1 MSDVLRPTDYTRK
14 SYTLPSDAYQKY
26 QSATGAT
33 LDNNTG
39 LLTISSSQYS
49 NLQPLSFNIGGISY
63 NLSPNGQ
70 IWPRSLNTYIGG
82 NAGSIYLIVN
92 DLGSP
97 SGQGLDFI
105 DGQTLLYAFYVY
117 SLSVNAYFGCLFQ
130 SAVLQCFRHPQRTCW
145 VCYYPVY
152 QCNNQL
158 RLSSLCA
165 LVRLPL
171 FLSCLRTV

>member
-1 MSDVLRPTDYTRK
+1 MSDVLRPTDYTHK
-14 SYTLPSDAYQKY
+14 SYTLPLDAYQTY

-33 LDNNTG
+33 LDSTTG

-49 NLQPLSFNIGGISY
+49 SMQPLSFNIGGTSY

-97 SGQGLDFI
+97 SGEGLDFI
-105 DGQTLLYAFYVY
+105 DGQT
-117 SLSVNAYFGCLFQ
+117 
-130 SAVLQCFRHPQRTCW
+130 
-145 VCYYPVY
+145 
-152 QCNNQL
+152 
-158 RLSSLCA
+158 
-165 LVRLPL
+165 
-171 FLSCLRTV
+171 FL